1 MKYKQLGR
9 SGLLVTDICLG
20 TMIFGEQSERSTPA
34 GEATGMI
41 HHYLDA
47 GGNHIDTANV
57 YAGGRSEEIV
67 GRAIKDRRDQ
77 VVLATK
83 VRFATGTGRNDEGL
97 SRRHIIAACEA
108 SIRRLDTDYIDLYY
122 LHCWDPLTPLDESL
136 RAVEDLVTAG
146 KIRYIGVSNFTAW
159 QMMKALA
166 TSDAH
171 GWSRFVAAQYQYSL
185 VNRDI
190 EYEFSELCQDQGVG
204 LTPWGPLGGVFLT
217 GKYRRGDRPA
227 SATEGRIAV
236 MESHTE
242 ESWERRNTAR
252 NWDII
257 DAVGEIAEAREV
269 SYAQVALAW
278 LWVQPAVS
286 SVIIGARTMDQ
297 LVDNLGAA
305 DLTLTEAELSALDK
319 ASRMPDLYPYRMIAN
334 YGRRSAD
341 D

>member
-1 MKYKQLGR
+1 MNYKQLGR

-34 GEATGMI
+34 GEAVRMI
-41 HHYLDA
+41 HHYLAA

-67 GRAIKDRRDQ
+67 GRAIRDRRDQ

-83 VRFATGTGRNDEGL
+83 VRFATGTGRNEEGL

-108 SIRRLDTDYIDLYY
+108 SLRRLDTDYIDLYY

-136 RAVEDLVTAG
+136 RAVEDLVAAG

-166 TSDAH
+166 VSDAH
-171 GWSRFVAAQYQYSL
+171 SWSRFVAAQYQYSL

-190 EYEFSELCQDQGVG
+190 EYEFSDLCQDQGVG
-204 LTPWGPLGGVFLT
+204 LTPWGPLGGGFLT
-217 GKYRRGDRPA
+217 GKYRRGDRPD
-227 SATEGRIAV
+227 SAAAGRIAV

-242 ESWERRNTAR
+242 ESWERRNTTR

-278 LWVQPAVS
+278 LRVQPAVS
-286 SVIIGARTMDQ
+286 SVIIGARTMEQ
-297 LVDNLGAA
+297 LEDNLGAA
-305 DLTLTEAELSALDK
+305 DLALDETELAALDE

-334 YGRRSAD
+334 YGLRVAD